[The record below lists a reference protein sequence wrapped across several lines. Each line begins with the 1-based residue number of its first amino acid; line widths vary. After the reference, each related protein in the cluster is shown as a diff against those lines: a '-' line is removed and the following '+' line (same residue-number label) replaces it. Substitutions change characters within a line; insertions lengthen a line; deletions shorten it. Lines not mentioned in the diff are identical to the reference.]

1 MYFLWAIKMTEF
13 GRLMNMIFDFSKEIP
28 RPICV
33 GCEGSVEEEWITL
46 AVVIPGHL
54 LQLAL
59 KRQTARK

>member
-1 MYFLWAIKMTEF
+1 
-13 GRLMNMIFDFSKEIP
+13 MNMIFDFSKEIP

-33 GCEGSVEEEWITL
+33 GCEGSVEEEWIAL
-46 AVVIPGHL
+46 ALVIPGHL